1 MRLAIS
7 VWHRYCF
14 GSCERRPNRDLRFVV
29 AEGDTTMF
37 LLNSHLV
44 PQEVEIDWGWATLIE
59 EAKPDLEGFR
69 ISPEHT
75 SVPCGLRKQDEVMSL
90 RALIG
95 GRQWKLSG

>member
-1 MRLAIS
+1 
-7 VWHRYCF
+7 
-14 GSCERRPNRDLRFVV
+14 
-29 AEGDTTMF
+29 MF

-44 PQEVEIDWGWATLIE
+44 PQEVEIDWGGATLIE
-59 EAKPDLEGFR
+59 EAKRDLEGFC